1 MGLIIRLV
9 LLLLLHCRND
19 LCDGDEFLL
28 VVGRRD
34 EDVAAFRP
42 GKLHHRRRRGILERE
57 KNVLVL
63 AKIFFEASPNEIIDK
78 YNFSSDQRTLKPKAL
93 EPKIIFETF

>member
-19 LCDGDEFLL
+19 LCDRDEFLL

-63 AKIFFEASPNEIIDK
+63 AKIFFEASPN
-78 YNFSSDQRTLKPKAL
+78 
-93 EPKIIFETF
+93 

>member
-1 MGLIIRLV
+1 MGLIIWLV
-9 LLLLLHCRND
+9 LLLLLLHCRND

-34 EDVAAFRP
+34 EDVAAFRA

-57 KNVLVL
+57 KNVLVW

-78 YNFSSDQRTLKPKAL
+78 YNFSSDQRKLKPKAL
-93 EPKIIFETF
+93 EPK